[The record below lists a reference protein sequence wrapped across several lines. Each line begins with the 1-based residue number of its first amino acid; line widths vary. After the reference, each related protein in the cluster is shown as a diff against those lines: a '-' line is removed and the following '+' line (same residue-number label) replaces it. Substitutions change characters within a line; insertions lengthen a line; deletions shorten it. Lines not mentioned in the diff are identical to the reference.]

1 MDKDAL
7 AIELAKKMYARD
19 KASQALGIE
28 VSVVAAGAATATMAV
43 RDEMVNGFD
52 ICHGGIVCALGDTAF
67 AFACNAYGMQTVA
80 SSVNADFIRP
90 AKLGDTL
97 TAAATEDYRG
107 RKRGFYS
114 IAIRNQRDEL
124 VCMFRGCSVETGQP
138 LA

>member
-1 MDKDAL
+1 MDKNVRARQL
-7 AIELAKKMYARD
+7 AEKMYARD

-28 VSVVAAGAATATMAV
+28 VSVINAGAASATMAV
-43 RDEMVNGFD
+43 REDMVNGFD

-80 SSVNADFIRP
+80 SSVTADFIRP
-90 AKLGDTL
+90 AKLGDSL
-97 TAAATEDYRG
+97 TASATEDYRG

-114 IAIRNQRDEL
+114 IAIHNQRDEL
-124 VCMFRGCSVETGQP
+124 VCMFRGCSVETSEP